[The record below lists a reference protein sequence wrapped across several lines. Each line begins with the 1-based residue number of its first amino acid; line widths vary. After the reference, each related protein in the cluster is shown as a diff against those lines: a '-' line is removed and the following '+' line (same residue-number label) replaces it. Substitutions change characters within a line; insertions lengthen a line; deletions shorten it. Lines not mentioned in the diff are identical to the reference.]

1 MHKRRR
7 KFGLVFLLSKFK
19 LSCVV
24 GGVRC
29 TSRKEKE
36 HKQKTETNLIYIFFI
51 NFFRYFH
58 FPFANLFFLFFWAYQ
73 WIFTHLLHFSLLKK
87 EGPEWSRRKKRIFL
101 ERFPS
106 SFEKP
111 SLTSEPTKFQ
121 KVCQLTFTPFF
132 HFFPFYLSFSYLPL
146 FKLPP
151 PPLRYGADDILFH
164 ILVAFFPPLKLIR
177 GPHRAFC
184 THFVVSVVAIS
195 RNNTKTNNK
204 QKEGKQATA
213 LNLICC
219 SRKTVYELPLVVN
232 ALKKKFYWFFLL
244 ANSVSRESERNNG
257 FQKRASWIILLT
269 THRKNQKS

>member
-1 MHKRRR
+1 MNFHSPTAFFAPKERRLWMIEKKKMNR
-7 KFGLVFLLSKFK
+7 SWKIPLVIWETFADLGANEVSK
-19 LSCVV
+19 SMPV
-24 GGVRC
+24 
-29 TSRKEKE
+29 
-36 HKQKTETNLIYIFFI
+36 NLYSFF
-51 NFFRYFH
+51 
-58 FPFANLFFLFFWAYQ
+58 
-73 WIFTHLLHFSLLKK
+73 S
-87 EGPEWSRRKKRIFL
+87 
-101 ERFPS
+101 
-106 SFEKP
+106 
-111 SLTSEPTKFQ
+111 
-121 KVCQLTFTPFF
+121 
-132 HFFPFYLSFSYLPL
+132 FFPFYLSFSYLPL

-151 PPLRYGADDILFH
+151 PPLRYGAGDILFH

-195 RNNTKTNNK
+195 RNNTKTNIK

-232 ALKKKFYWFFLL
+232 ALKKKVLLIFLL